1 MLSFSKFRSRS
12 YYFQVVGHNIPKQ
25 FFKCMKVTLLFVNAK
40 HAFRGKKINP
50 PNISPNMNCS
60 ELIGFFGQTGY
71 NARRLAEAA
80 EILREM
86 INSGATVCLTLAGA
100 MTPIGLGKAIAR
112 MIESGF
118 IDWIVSTGA
127 NVYHDLHF
135 AYDLPVRQGYH
146 DVDDDILYE
155 NQIVRIY
162 DTYIKEI
169 GTLQAQDVII
179 QRNMIGSR
187 KSNIPSS
194 SHPSTAQLTHELGKA
209 VRENSKYPE
218 KSFVVSAYEHN
229 VPIFIPAI
237 SDSSLGL
244 NMVPLLFDNRATIPN
259 VIMDIAE
266 SAAILWKSKV
276 SGGLEL
282 GGGVPK
288 NFFQQ
293 TGPALYQIL
302 KLKEGGQDYLIQ
314 LTDARPDTGGL
325 SGATLQ
331 EGKSWGKIRTA
342 HAGNVIV
349 YGDSSVYFPILCSY
363 ALSNCKARR
372 KKEIFT
378 KKDIW
383 VSELKD
389 LYLKKEAMT
398 G

>member
-1 MLSFSKFRSRS
+1 MM
-12 YYFQVVGHNIPKQ
+12 VI
-25 FFKCMKVTLLFVNAK
+25 LLCVDAR
-40 HAFRGKKINP
+40 HTFRGKKIDP
-50 PNISPNMNCS
+50 PNISSDMNCS
-60 ELIGFFGQTGY
+60 ELIDFFSQTGY

-80 EILREM
+80 DTLEEM

-100 MTPIGLGKAIAR
+100 MTPIGLGKAIAT
-112 MIESGF
+112 MIENGF

-146 DVDDDILYE
+146 DVDDDVLYE

-162 DTYIKEI
+162 DTYIKEV

-179 QRNMIGSR
+179 QRNMITNRISNTKGS
-187 KSNIPSS
+187 SF
-194 SHPSTAQLTHELGKA
+194 PSTAQLTYELGKA
-209 VRENSKYPE
+209 VKENSKHPE
-218 KSFVVSAYEHN
+218 KSFVVAAYEHN
-229 VPIFIPAI
+229 VPVYIPAI
-237 SDSSLGL
+237 SDSSIGL
-244 NMVPLLFDNRATIPN
+244 NMVPLLFDNKATIPN

-349 YGDSSVYFPILCSY
+349 YGDSSVYFPILCAY
-363 ALSNCKARR
+363 VLSNCKARR
-372 KKEIFT
+372 KKEIFP
-378 KKDIW
+378 KKNVW
-383 VSELKD
+383 MNEMRD
-389 LYLKKEAMT
+389 LYLKKRKR

>member
-1 MLSFSKFRSRS
+1 MH
-12 YYFQVVGHNIPKQ
+12 VGHS
-25 FFKCMKVTLLFVNAK
+25 TFVNSK
-40 HAFRGKKINP
+40 HSFRGRKINP
-50 PNISPNMNCS
+50 PSISPNMDCS
-60 ELIGFFGQTGY
+60 ELIDFFGQTGY

-80 EILREM
+80 ETLAEM

-187 KSNIPSS
+187 KSKKSS
-194 SHPSTAQLTHELGKA
+194 SSLPSTAQLTHELGKA

-218 KSFVVSAYEHN
+218 KSFVVSAYKHN

-378 KKDIW
+378 KKNFW
-383 VSELKD
+383 TNELKD
-389 LYLKKEAMT
+389 LYLKKKRP
-398 G
+398 